1 VFPGTACSASSEKQ
15 SQFFS
20 QVHSGTERITNCD
33 LFSFFCFFRYNA
45 GVTQSTLRTF
55 FCGNSRPGTRGSAG
69 STSFLASSGAR
80 FFHALRFF
88 FNQPN
93 TFRFFFFASVGNMG
107 TFSFAGF
114 HNIIGQL
121 RSVEST
127 TWVEAND
134 GKNWFE
140 TSEDQEGDSWLKW
153 EFDTPVIVT
162 RIEWKWPEAMR

>member
-1 VFPGTACSASSEKQ
+1 VFPGTACSASSEKP

-20 QVHSGTERITNCD
+20 QFHGGTERITNCNF
-33 LFSFFCFFRYNA
+33 FSFFCFFSYNA
-45 GVTQSTLRTF
+45 GATQSELRTF

-69 STSFLASSGAR
+69 STSFLATSGGR
-80 FFHALRFF
+80 TFHQIF
-88 FNQPN
+88 
-93 TFRFFFFASVGNMG
+93 TFRFFFFTNIGNAIG
-107 TFSFAGF
+107 T
-114 HNIIGQL
+114 L
-121 RSVEST
+121 RSAESN

-140 TSEDQEGDSWLKW
+140 TSDDQVGDSWLKW

>member
-1 VFPGTACSASSEKQ
+1 MFPGTACTASSEKP

-20 QVHSGTERITNCD
+20 QFHGGNERVTNCD
-33 LFSFFCFFRYNA
+33 LFSFFCFFSFSNT
-45 GVTQSTLRTF
+45 GFTKSELRTF

-69 STSFLASSGAR
+69 STSFLSDQR
-80 FFHALRFF
+80 TFHAIRFF
-88 FNQPN
+88 FTQPN
-93 TFRFFFFASVGNMG
+93 TFRYFFFTSIGN
-107 TFSFAGF
+107 A
-114 HNIIGQL
+114 IGRL
-121 RSVEST
+121 RSVEK

-140 TSEDQEGDSWLKW
+140 TSDDQEGDSWLKW

>member
-1 VFPGTACSASSEKQ
+1 MFPGTACSASSEKP

-20 QVHSGTERITNCD
+20 QVHSGTERITNCN
-33 LFSFFCFFRYNA
+33 LFSFFCFFSYSA
-45 GVTQSTLRTF
+45 SVTQSELRTF

-69 STSFLASSGAR
+69 STSFLSTSGAR

-93 TFRFFFFASVGNMG
+93 TFRFFFFTNIGNVIG
-107 TFSFAGF
+107 T
-114 HNIIGQL
+114 L
-121 RSVEST
+121 RSVEDR

>member
-1 VFPGTACSASSEKQ
+1 VFPGTACSASSEKP

-20 QVHSGTERITNCD
+20 QFHGGNERITNCD
-33 LFSFFCFFRYNA
+33 LFSFFCFFSFSNT
-45 GVTQSTLRTF
+45 GFTKSELRTF

-69 STSFLASSGAR
+69 STSFLSTNGAR
-80 FFHALRFF
+80 TYHAIF
-88 FNQPN
+88 
-93 TFRFFFFASVGNMG
+93 TFRFFFFTSIGN
-107 TFSFAGF
+107 A
-114 HNIIGQL
+114 IGQL
-121 RSVEST
+121 RSVESN